1 MTSKIDAGG
10 QGQFD
15 DAIELPEALN
25 ALNIAP
31 QYDVRQGSNF
41 IDEEGA
47 LDLDLTSDEDEND
60 DEGYDSQIEADAWE
74 ESMTRVDDED
84 WEIAEGGT

>member
-15 DAIELPEALN
+15 DAVELPAALN
-25 ALNIAP
+25 ALAIAP
-31 QYDVRQGSNF
+31 PYDVRQGSNF

-47 LDLDLTSDEDEND
+47 LDLALTSDEDEND
-60 DEGYDSQIEADAWE
+60 DVLSQSIVRFGEVCGPI
-74 ESMTRVDDED
+74 RFNCPVP
-84 WEIAEGGT
+84 